1 MRHMWRRAGGN
12 SVPADPPGFII
23 DTFTTTGSIAGID
36 GLTLLVAGFTVIV
49 ASVLRAFSG
58 FGFALAAMPLLVLVV
73 EPANAVVLCTVL
85 ALVAALRS
93 FRRAMGEADRG
104 ALRPLLLGSL
114 IGTPLGVYALDI
126 LPAQTIELL
135 IGIGVLASAFFLWR
149 SEARSGGAPH
159 VALPVGFT
167 AGLMGGALGIPGPP
181 VVIYLLRV
189 QGDAR
194 VARATLMMFFNV
206 SCLISLVGYGVS
218 GNLWDVSPA
227 LIAMGVPCLLI
238 GDGLGFYL
246 FERFGGTHH
255 RHISLVALAFAGAV
269 ALINALG

>member
-149 SEARSGGAPH
+149 SEARSGGVIQHA
-159 VALPVGFT
+159 
-167 AGLMGGALGIPGPP
+167 
-181 VVIYLLRV
+181 VV
-189 QGDAR
+189 
-194 VARATLMMFFNV
+194 
-206 SCLISLVGYGVS
+206 
-218 GNLWDVSPA
+218 
-227 LIAMGVPCLLI
+227 
-238 GDGLGFYL
+238 
-246 FERFGGTHH
+246 
-255 RHISLVALAFAGAV
+255 
-269 ALINALG
+269 